1 MNDTHLQENEQ
12 YWYIDE
18 TLSITRIQ
26 IISLHINEY
35 REIYHFDFVKFI
47 DRLEKS
53 PVLYSAGIS
62 FDSAPYILSNT
73 KEEALVVLALYI
85 KNVSLS
91 ENDGIYEDVENDK
104 RFVKTLTDSFI
115 DDLVEEFPERFI

>member
-35 REIYHFDFVKFI
+35 TEIYHIDFVKFI

-53 PVLYSAGIS
+53 PVLYSSDIS
-62 FDSAPYILSNT
+62 FDSASVILSKT
-73 KEEALVVLALYI
+73 KEEAMVVLALYI